1 MNKDKEW
8 EVEATIEIR
17 TSFFCDTKEE
27 AEKEAHKYLEEL
39 CTGLYPD
46 CCSNSY
52 EIEGERDVIPV
63 SIINVRC
70 IVAHIIKI
78 ENIKDG
84 YDAAVTCRYD
94 TQKATETIKIRG
106 INTIVQFESIGYYSN
121 ILGCKKTKKGG

>member
-1 MNKDKEW
+1 MKKKVILNVKIFYKGLQSKENEIGYLDLELLVHKD
-8 EVEATIEIR
+8 
-17 TSFFCDTKEE
+17 SY
-27 AEKEAHKYLEEL
+27 KYPSSKLIANV
-39 CTGLYPD
+39 
-46 CCSNSY
+46 SNSY

-78 ENIKDG
+78 ENIKDS

-106 INTIVQFESIGYYSN
+106 INTIVQFGFSIPEE
-121 ILGCKKTKKGG
+121 

>member
-1 MNKDKEW
+1 MDKDEKKVLMNVKIYYKGLLSKEDEIGYLDLELLIHKD
-8 EVEATIEIR
+8 
-17 TSFFCDTKEE
+17 SY
-27 AEKEAHKYLEEL
+27 KYPNSKLIA
-39 CTGLYPD
+39 D
-46 CCSNSY
+46 VSNSY

-78 ENIKDG
+78 ENIKNG

-106 INTIVQFESIGYYSN
+106 INTIVQFGFSMPEEE
-121 ILGCKKTKKGG
+121 

>member
-1 MNKDKEW
+1 MDKDEKKVLMNVKIYYKGFLSKENEIGYLDLELLIRKD
-8 EVEATIEIR
+8 
-17 TSFFCDTKEE
+17 SY
-27 AEKEAHKYLEEL
+27 KYPNSKLIA
-39 CTGLYPD
+39 D
-46 CCSNSY
+46 VSNSY

-106 INTIVQFESIGYYSN
+106 INTIVQFGFSMPEEE
-121 ILGCKKTKKGG
+121 

>member
-1 MNKDKEW
+1 MNKNEKKVLLNVKIYYKGLLSKED
-8 EVEATIEIR
+8 EIGHL
-17 TSFFCDTKEE
+17 DLELLI
-27 AEKEAHKYLEEL
+27 HKDAYK
-39 CTGLYPD
+39 YPNSKLIAD
-46 CCSNSY
+46 VSNSY

-78 ENIKDG
+78 ENIKDS

-106 INTIVQFESIGYYSN
+106 INTIVQFGFSLPEE
-121 ILGCKKTKKGG
+121 K

>member
-1 MNKDKEW
+1 MDKNKKKVLLNVKIYYKGPLSKED
-8 EVEATIEIR
+8 EIGYL
-17 TSFFCDTKEE
+17 DLELLI
-27 AEKEAHKYLEEL
+27 HKDSRCSNSKLI
-39 CTGLYPD
+39 D
-46 CCSNSY
+46 ISNSY

-106 INTIVQFESIGYYSN
+106 INTIVQFGFSMPEEE
-121 ILGCKKTKKGG
+121 